1 MKKIFGVAIAYF
13 TLMTTVLGDE
23 WPAPKALHIFSEDG
37 QYFVRI
43 VPGDTT
49 RNAGDPSAAHPGRYA
64 HGEFYVRQRD
74 RSYRLVADVAL
85 QNPIN
90 PVSAAVTNK
99 GYLITFDNWHNAGY
113 GKVVAMYT
121 NRGKVIRAYTLEEL
135 YSQAQILDL
144 PLSASSRWWRC
155 SLAGGFG
162 EPSKV
167 TIFEHLG
174 GLFSFEVEKG
184 TFEYHAGNGKCNAL
198 GVSS

>member
-1 MKKIFGVAIAYF
+1 MKKIFGVAIAYL
-13 TLMTTVLGDE
+13 TLMTTAFGDE

-49 RNAGDPSAAHPGRYA
+49 KNAGDPSVAHPGRYA
-64 HGEFYVRQRD
+64 HGEFYARQKD

-99 GYLITFDNWHNAGY
+99 GYLITLDNWHNAGY

-121 NRGKVIRAYTLEEL
+121 NRGKFIRGYTLEEL
-135 YSQAQILDL
+135 YSQTQILEL
-144 PLSASSRWWRC
+144 PHSASSRWWRC
-155 SLAGGFG
+155 SFWGGD
-162 EPSKV
+162 PSKV
-167 TIFEHLG
+167 SIFEHLG
-174 GLFSFEVEKG
+174 GMFSFEVEKG
-184 TFEYHAGNGKCNAL
+184 TFEYHAGNGQCNAL